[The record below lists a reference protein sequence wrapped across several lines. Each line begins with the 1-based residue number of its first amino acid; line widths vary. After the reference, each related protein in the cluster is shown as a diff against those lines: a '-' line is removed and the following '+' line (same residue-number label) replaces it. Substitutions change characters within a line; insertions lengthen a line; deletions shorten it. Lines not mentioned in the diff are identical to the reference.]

1 MNKRNYFLDFWKYIA
16 AIGIILVHIQLPCS
30 AGKAI
35 ATAGAGG
42 ICLFAL
48 ISGFQCF
55 GESKETSEKILKR
68 LKRNGLITLVM
79 LAVYVVFSYF
89 LMGSIGQLN
98 LWKRGFSNPYSYLRM
113 LVLGDF
119 EFFNAAILWYL
130 VALIYCYVIF
140 YLLVLH
146 NRKKVIYILL
156 PITVLIRIAVGIYV
170 NSTDASWHIRD
181 NFFVGV
187 LPLMCIGYV
196 IADQKEK
203 ILKLSNA
210 VLIICTTASAAAM
223 IVTVSIRFSGLDI
236 SQPFIM
242 LFWTF
247 LFMTGIKNPE
257 KHIIRPIAYLG
268 QRDTLYIYLFHVIV
282 ILVLR
287 SIINSTPL
295 SKDAIRWILPFIS
308 IIGSALLARLLS
320 VIFGRIKNRSAK
332 NI

>member
-16 AIGIILVHIQLPCS
+16 AIGVILVHIQLPCS
-30 AGKAI
+30 AGKAL
-35 ATAGAGG
+35 ATAGGGG

-79 LAVYVVFSYF
+79 LAIYVVFSYF
-89 LMGSIGQLN
+89 LMGSIGQLS

-119 EFFNAAILWYL
+119 EFFNAAVLWYM
-130 VALIYCYVIF
+130 VALLYCYIIF

-146 NRKKVIYILL
+146 NRRNIIYILL
-156 PITVLIRIAVGIYV
+156 PVTVLLRIALGIYV
-170 NSTDASWHIRD
+170 NSTGASWHILG
-181 NFFVGV
+181 NFVGV

-203 ILKLSNA
+203 ILMLSNA
-210 VLIICTTASAAAM
+210 VLVTCTIASAAAM
-223 IVTVSIRFSGLDI
+223 FVTVSVRISGLDI

-242 LFWTF
+242 LFWSF

-287 SIINSTPL
+287 NIINSTPL

-320 VIFGRIKNRSAK
+320 VNFGRIKNRSAK